1 MSRTLLVRL
10 SASAIALGC
19 AWIAYTQAPPA
30 PQGKDGKQAKQPN
43 NTITKVTDD
52 LYAII
57 GDGGNSSVYITNE
70 GVILVDDKFE
80 YDGQDII
87 DKVKSVT
94 NQPIKYVL
102 NTHLHGDHTGSN
114 EKFLPIAEVIAHKNA
129 RDNMVKNKAP
139 GVMRVVFTEETAIF
153 LGGKEVRMR
162 YFGRSHTNGDA
173 VVYFPALKILA
184 SGDMGANNGPNVD
197 FANGGSIKDWGK
209 TLDEVLKLDFDT
221 VIPGHGPVS
230 KRQYLI
236 DYRNV
241 ATQIPVTVTSMVRE
255 GKSKDDIAKVFMT
268 NGGLWVNPNVVNKLD
283 QIMAELKN

>member
-1 MSRTLLVRL
+1 MSRTFFARLCTAGLLF
-10 SASAIALGC
+10 AGC
-19 AWIAYTQAPPA
+19 WIAFTQTQAPP
-30 PQGKDGKQAKQPN
+30 PKLTTN
-43 NTITKVTDD
+43 KVKED
-52 LYAII
+52 LYVIE
-57 GDGGNSSVYITNE
+57 GGGAGNVAVYVTSE

-114 EKFLPIAEVIAHKNA
+114 ERFLLTAEIIAQKNA

-139 GVMRVVFTEETAIF
+139 GVMRVVFTDETDIY
-153 LGGKEVRMR
+153 LGGKEVRMK
-162 YFGRSHTNGDA
+162 YYGRSHTNGDA
-173 VVYFPALKILA
+173 VVYFPALKILS

-197 FANGGSIKDWGK
+197 FANGGSMKDWSK

-230 KRQYLI
+230 KRQYLV

-241 ATQIPVTVTSMVRE
+241 AAGIPATVISMVRD
-255 GKSKDDIAKVFMT
+255 GKSKDDIAKVFT
-268 NGGLWVNPNVVNKLD
+268 ANGGLWVNPNVVNKLD

>member
-1 MSRTLLVRL
+1 MSRTILVRF
-10 SASAIALGC
+10 SAVAIALGC
-19 AWIAYTQAPPA
+19 AWIAYTQAPA

-43 NTITKVTDD
+43 NMISKVADD

-57 GDGGNSSVYITNE
+57 GDGGNSTVYVTSE

-114 EKFLPIAEVIAHKNA
+114 ERFLPTAEIIATKNA

-139 GVMRVVFTEETAIF
+139 GVMRVVFTDETDIF
-153 LGGKEVRMR
+153 LGGKEVRMKW
-162 YFGRSHTNGDA
+162 YGRSHTNGDA

-241 ATQIPVTVTSMVRE
+241 AAGIPTTVTSMVRE
-255 GKSKDDIAKVFMT
+255 GKSKDDIAKVFT
-268 NGGLWVNPNVVNKLD
+268 ANGGLWANPNVVNKLD

>member
-1 MSRTLLVRL
+1 MRL
-10 SASAIALGC
+10 SAGAIALGC
-19 AWIAYTQAPPA
+19 AWIAYTQAPP
-30 PQGKDGKQAKQPN
+30 QGKDGKQAKQAN
-43 NTITKVTDD
+43 NTISKVAED

-57 GDGGNSSVYITNE
+57 GDGGNSTVYVTNE

-114 EKFLPIAEVIAHKNA
+114 VLFLSRAEVIATKMA

-139 GVMRVVFTEETAIF
+139 GVMRVVFTDETDIY
-153 LGGKEVRMR
+153 LGGKEVRMK
-162 YFGRSHTNGDA
+162 YYGRGHTNGDA
-173 VVYFPALKILA
+173 VVYFPALRILA
-184 SGDMGANNGPNVD
+184 SGDIGANNGPNVD
-197 FANGGSIKDWGK
+197 YANGGSMKEWAQ
-209 TLDEVLKLDFDT
+209 TLDGVLKLDFDT

-230 KRQYLI
+230 QRQYLI

-241 ATQIPVTVTSMVRE
+241 AAGIPTTVTSMVRQ
-255 GKSKDDIAKVFMT
+255 GKGKDDIAKVFTT
-268 NGGLWVNPNVVNKLD
+268 NGGLWANANVVNKLD
-283 QIMAELKN
+283 QIMAELK

>member
-10 SASAIALGC
+10 SAVAIALGC
-19 AWIAYTQAPPA
+19 AWIAYTQAPPQQA
-30 PQGKDGKQAKQPN
+30 KDGKQAKQAN
-43 NTITKVTDD
+43 NTISKVADD

-57 GDGGNSSVYITNE
+57 GDGGNSSVYVTNE

-80 YDGQDII
+80 YDGQDIV

-114 EKFLPIAEVIAHKNA
+114 ERFLPTAEIIAHKNA

-139 GVMRVVFTEETAIF
+139 GVMRVVFTDETDIF
-153 LGGKEVRMR
+153 LGGKEVRMKW
-162 YFGRSHTNGDA
+162 YGRSHTNGDA

-209 TLDEVLKLDFDT
+209 TLDEVLKLDFDA

-241 ATQIPVTVTSMVRE
+241 AAGIPTTVTSMVRQ
-255 GKSKDDIAKVFMT
+255 GKSKDDIAKVFT
-268 NGGLWVNPNVVNKLD
+268 SNGGLWANPNVVNKLD

>member
-1 MSRTLLVRL
+1 V
-10 SASAIALGC
+10 AE
-19 AWIAYTQAPPA
+19 
-30 PQGKDGKQAKQPN
+30 
-43 NTITKVTDD
+43 D

-57 GDGGNSSVYITNE
+57 GDGGNSTVYVTSE

-114 EKFLPIAEVIAHKNA
+114 ERFLPIAEIIAHKNA

-139 GVMRVVFTEETAIF
+139 GVMRVVFTDETDIF
-153 LGGKEVRMR
+153 LGGKEVRMK
-162 YFGRSHTNGDA
+162 YYGRSHTNGDA
-173 VVYFPALKILA
+173 VVYFPALKILS

-197 FANGGSIKDWGK
+197 FANGGSMKDWSK

-230 KRQYLI
+230 KRQYLV

-241 ATQIPVTVTSMVRE
+241 AAGIPATVISMVRE
-255 GKSKDDIAKVFMT
+255 GKSKDDIAKVFT
-268 NGGLWVNPNVVNKLD
+268 ANGGLWVNPNVVNKLD

>member
-1 MSRTLLVRL
+1 MSRTLIVRL
-10 SASAIALGC
+10 SAAFLALGC
-19 AWIAYTQAPPA
+19 AWVAYTQAP
-30 PQGKDGKQAKQPN
+30 QGKQDGKQAKQAN
-43 NTITKVTDD
+43 NTISKVTDD
-52 LYAII
+52 LYVII
-57 GDGGNSSVYITNE
+57 GDGGNSSVYVTNE

-80 YDGQDII
+80 YDGQDIV

-94 NQPIKYVL
+94 SQPIRYVL

-114 EKFLPIAEVIAHKNA
+114 ERFLPIAEIIAHKNA

-139 GVMRVVFTEETAIF
+139 GVMRVVFTDETDIF
-153 LGGKEVRMR
+153 LGGKEVRMKW
-162 YFGRSHTNGDA
+162 YGRSHTNGDA

-236 DYRNV
+236 DYRDV
-241 ATQIPVTVTSMVRE
+241 ATKIPQTVISMTRE
-255 GKSKDDIAKVFMT
+255 GKNKDDIAKVFT
-268 NGGLWVNPNVVNKLD
+268 ANGGLYANPNVVNKVD
-283 QIMAELKN
+283 QMMAELKP

>member
-10 SASAIALGC
+10 SAVLIVLAG
-19 AWIAYTQAPPA
+19 AWVAYTQAP
-30 PQGKDGKQAKQPN
+30 PQGKDGKQAKQAN
-43 NTITKVTDD
+43 NTISKVADD

-57 GDGGNSSVYITNE
+57 GDGGNSSVYVTNE

-80 YDGQDII
+80 YDGQDIV

-114 EKFLPIAEVIAHKNA
+114 ERFLPTAEIIAHKNA

-139 GVMRVVFTEETAIF
+139 GVMRVVFTDETDIF
-153 LGGKEVRMR
+153 LGGKEVRMKW
-162 YFGRSHTNGDA
+162 YGRSHTNGDA

-197 FANGGSIKDWGK
+197 FANGGSMKDWAK

-241 ATQIPVTVTSMVRE
+241 AAGIPTTVTSMVRQ
-255 GKSKDDIAKVFMT
+255 GKSKDDIAKVFTM
-268 NGGLWVNPNVVNKLD
+268 NGGLWANPNVVNKLD

>member
-10 SASAIALGC
+10 SAGLIALGC
-19 AWIAYTQAPPA
+19 AWVAYTQAPA
-30 PQGKDGKQAKQPN
+30 PQGKQQAKQPN
-43 NTITKVTDD
+43 NTISKVAED

-57 GDGGNSSVYITNE
+57 GDGGNSTVYVTNE

-80 YDGQDII
+80 YDGQDIV

-114 EKFLPIAEVIAHKNA
+114 MMFLPTAEIIAHKNA
-129 RDNMVKNKAP
+129 RDFMVKNKAP
-139 GVMRVVFTEETAIF
+139 GLMRVVFTDETDIF
-153 LGGKEVRMR
+153 LGGKEVRMKW
-162 YFGRSHTNGDA
+162 YGRSHTNGDA

-236 DYRNV
+236 DYRDV
-241 ATQIPVTVTSMVRE
+241 ATKIPATVISMVRD
-255 GKSKDDIAKVFMT
+255 GKSKDDIAKVFT
-268 NGGLWVNPNVVNKLD
+268 ANGGLFANPNVVNKVD
-283 QIMAELKN
+283 QMMAELKN

>member
-10 SASAIALGC
+10 SAVAIALGC
-19 AWIAYTQAPPA
+19 AWIAYTQAPPQ
-30 PQGKDGKQAKQPN
+30 QGKQQAKQPN
-43 NTITKVTDD
+43 NTISKVTDD

-139 GVMRVVFTEETAIF
+139 GVMRVVFTDETDIF
-153 LGGKEVRMR
+153 LGGKEVRMKW
-162 YFGRSHTNGDA
+162 YGRSHTNGDA

-197 FANGGSIKDWGK
+197 FANGGSMKDWAG
-209 TLDEVLKLDFDT
+209 TLDQVLKLDFDT

-241 ATQIPVTVTSMVRE
+241 AAGIPTTVTSMVRQ
-255 GKSKDDIAKVFMT
+255 GKSKDDIAKVFTT
-268 NGGLWVNPNVVNKLD
+268 NGGLWANPNW
-283 QIMAELKN
+283 

>member
-10 SASAIALGC
+10 SAVAVALGC
-19 AWIAYTQAPPA
+19 AWVAYTQAPA
-30 PQGKDGKQAKQPN
+30 PQGKQQAKQPN
-43 NTITKVTDD
+43 NTISKVADD

-57 GDGGNSSVYITNE
+57 GDGGNSSVYVTNE

-80 YDGQDII
+80 YDGQDIV

-94 NQPIKYVL
+94 SQPIKYVL

-114 EKFLPIAEVIAHKNA
+114 EKFLPVAEIIAHKNA
-129 RDNMVKNKAP
+129 RDFMVKNKAP
-139 GVMRVVFTEETAIF
+139 GVMRVVFTDETDIF
-153 LGGKEVRMR
+153 LGGKEVRMKW
-162 YFGRSHTNGDA
+162 YGRSHTNGDA
-173 VVYFPALKILA
+173 VVYFPALRILA

-197 FANGGSIKDWGK
+197 FANGGSMKDWAS
-209 TLDEVLKLDFDT
+209 TLDQVLKLDFDT

-230 KRQYLI
+230 KRQYLV

-241 ATQIPVTVTSMVRE
+241 AAGIPTTVTSMVRQ
-255 GKSKDDIAKVFMT
+255 GKSKDDIAKVFTM
-268 NGGLWVNPNVVNKLD
+268 NGGLWANPNVVNKLD

>member
-1 MSRTLLVRL
+1 MMSRTLFVRL
-10 SASAIALGC
+10 FAGITVLGC
-19 AWIAYTQAPPA
+19 AWIAYTQA

-43 NTITKVTDD
+43 NTIQKVTDD

-114 EKFLPIAEVIAHKNA
+114 VLFLPRAEVIATKMA
-129 RDNMVKNKAP
+129 RDNMVKNNQP
-139 GVMRVVFTEETAIF
+139 GVMRVTFTDETDIF
-153 LGGKEVRMR
+153 LGGKEVRMK
-162 YFGRSHTNGDA
+162 YYGRGHTNGDA
-173 VVYFPALKILA
+173 VVYFPALRILA
-184 SGDMGANNGPNVD
+184 SGDLGANNGPNVD
-197 FANGGSIKDWGK
+197 FANGGSMKEWAQ
-209 TLDEVLKLDFDT
+209 TLDGVLKLDFNT

-230 KRQYLI
+230 PRQYLI

-241 ATQIPVTVTSMVRE
+241 AAGIPTTVTSMVRQ
-255 GKSKDDIAKVFMT
+255 GKGKDEIAKVFTT
-268 NGGLWVNPNVVNKLD
+268 NGGLWANPNVVNKLD
-283 QIMAELKN
+283 QIMAELK

>member
-1 MSRTLLVRL
+1 MSRTLIVRL
-10 SASAIALGC
+10 SAGLMLLAG
-19 AWIAYTQAPPA
+19 AWIAYTQAPP
-30 PQGKDGKQAKQPN
+30 QGKQAAPKQAN
-43 NTITKVTDD
+43 NKLNKITDD
-52 LYAII
+52 LYEIE
-57 GDGGNSSVYITNE
+57 GDGGNVSVYITNE

-80 YDGQDII
+80 YDYQDIV

-94 NQPIKYVL
+94 SQPIKYVL

-114 EKFLPIAEVIAHKNA
+114 EKFLPIAEIIAHKNA

-139 GVMRVVFTEETAIF
+139 GVMRVVFTDETDIF
-153 LGGKEVRMR
+153 LGGKEVRMKW
-162 YFGRSHTNGDA
+162 YGRGHTNGDA
-173 VVYFPALKILA
+173 VVYFPALRILA
-184 SGDMGANNGPNVD
+184 SGDIGANNGPNVD
-197 FANGGSIKDWGK
+197 YANGGSMKEWGA
-209 TLDEVLKLDFDT
+209 TLDGVLKLDFDT

-236 DYRNV
+236 DYRDV
-241 ATQIPVTVTSMVRE
+241 ATKLPATVISMVRD

>member
-10 SASAIALGC
+10 SAGAIALGC
-19 AWIAYTQAPPA
+19 AWIAYTQAPP
-30 PQGKDGKQAKQPN
+30 QQAKQQAKQAN
-43 NTITKVTDD
+43 NTISKVTDD

-57 GDGGNSSVYITNE
+57 GDGGNSSVYITSE

-114 EKFLPIAEVIAHKNA
+114 ERFLPIAEIIAHKNA

-139 GVMRVVFTEETAIF
+139 GLMRVVFTDETDIF
-153 LGGKEVRMR
+153 LGGKEVRMKW
-162 YFGRSHTNGDA
+162 YGRSHTNGDA

-197 FANGGSIKDWGK
+197 FANGGSMKDWAQ
-209 TLDEVLKLDFDT
+209 TLDQVLKLDFDT

-230 KRQYLI
+230 KRQYLV

-241 ATQIPVTVTSMVRE
+241 AAGIPTTVTSMVRQ
-255 GKSKDDIAKVFMT
+255 GKSKDDIAKVFT
-268 NGGLWVNPNVVNKLD
+268 ANGGLWANPNVVNKLD

>member
-1 MSRTLLVRL
+1 MSRTLIVRL
-10 SASAIALGC
+10 SAAFIALGC
-19 AWIAYTQAPPA
+19 AWVAYTQAP
-30 PQGKDGKQAKQPN
+30 QGKQDGKQAKQAN
-43 NTITKVTDD
+43 NTISKVADD

-57 GDGGNSSVYITNE
+57 GDGGNSTVYVTNE

-80 YDGQDII
+80 YDGQDIV

-114 EKFLPIAEVIAHKNA
+114 ERFLPIAEIIAHKNA
-129 RDNMVKNKAP
+129 RDNMVKNKAA
-139 GVMRVVFTEETAIF
+139 GVMRVVFTDETDIF
-153 LGGKEVRMR
+153 LGGKEVRMKW
-162 YFGRSHTNGDA
+162 YGRSHTNGDA

-236 DYRNV
+236 DYRDV
-241 ATQIPVTVTSMVRE
+241 ATKIPQTVISMMRD
-255 GKSKDDIAKVFMT
+255 GKNKDDIAKVFT
-268 NGGLWVNPNVVNKLD
+268 ANGGLFANANVVNKVD
-283 QIMAELKN
+283 QMMAELKN

>member
-1 MSRTLLVRL
+1 VL
-10 SASAIALGC
+10 AC
-19 AWIAYTQAPPA
+19 AWIAYTQAP
-30 PQGKDGKQAKQPN
+30 GKDGKQAKQPN
-43 NTITKVTDD
+43 NTVQKVADD

-80 YDGQDII
+80 YDFQDIV

-114 EKFLPIAEVIAHKNA
+114 VRFLPTAEVIATKMA

-139 GVMRVVFTEETAIF
+139 GAMRVVFTDETDIF
-153 LGGKEVRMR
+153 LGGKEVRMK
-162 YFGRSHTNGDA
+162 YYGRGHTNGDA
-173 VVYFPALKILA
+173 VVYFPALRVLA
-184 SGDMGANNGPNVD
+184 SGDLGANNGPNVD
-197 FANGGSIKDWGK
+197 FANGGSIKEWAQ
-209 TLDEVLKLDFDT
+209 TLDGVLTLDFTT

-230 KRQYLI
+230 PRQYLV

-241 ATQIPVTVTSMVRE
+241 AAGIPTTVTSMVRQGR
-255 GKSKDDIAKVFMT
+255 GKDEIAKVFT
-268 NGGLWVNPNVVNKLD
+268 ANGGLWANPNVVNKLD
-283 QIMAELKN
+283 QIMAELK

>member
-1 MSRTLLVRL
+1 MSRTLIVRL
-10 SASAIALGC
+10 SAAFIALGC
-19 AWIAYTQAPPA
+19 AWVAYTQAP
-30 PQGKDGKQAKQPN
+30 QGKQDGKQAKQAN
-43 NTITKVTDD
+43 NTISKVADD

-57 GDGGNSSVYITNE
+57 GDGGNSTVYVTNE

-80 YDGQDII
+80 YDGQDIV

-114 EKFLPIAEVIAHKNA
+114 ERFLPIAEIIAHKNA
-129 RDNMVKNKAP
+129 RDNMVKNKAA
-139 GVMRVVFTEETAIF
+139 GVMRVVFTDETDIF
-153 LGGKEVRMR
+153 LGGKEVRMKW
-162 YFGRSHTNGDA
+162 YGRSHTNGDA

-236 DYRNV
+236 DYRDV
-241 ATQIPVTVTSMVRE
+241 ATKIPQTVISMVRE
-255 GKSKDDIAKVFMT
+255 GKNKEDIAKVFT
-268 NGGLWVNPNVVNKLD
+268 ANGGLFANPNVVNKVD
-283 QIMAELKN
+283 QMP

>member
-1 MSRTLLVRL
+1 MSRTLIVRL
-10 SASAIALGC
+10 SAAFLALGC
-19 AWIAYTQAPPA
+19 AWVAYTQAP
-30 PQGKDGKQAKQPN
+30 QGKQDGKQAKQAN
-43 NTITKVTDD
+43 NTISKVTDD
-52 LYAII
+52 LYVII
-57 GDGGNSSVYITNE
+57 GDGGNSSVYVTNE

-80 YDGQDII
+80 YDGQDIV

-94 NQPIKYVL
+94 NQPIRYVL

-114 EKFLPIAEVIAHKNA
+114 ERFLPIAEIIAHKNA

-139 GVMRVVFTEETAIF
+139 GVMRVVFTDETDIF
-153 LGGKEVRMR
+153 LGGKEVRMKW
-162 YFGRSHTNGDA
+162 YGRSHTNGDA

-236 DYRNV
+236 DYRDV
-241 ATQIPVTVTSMVRE
+241 ATKIPQTVISMVRE
-255 GKSKDDIAKVFMT
+255 GKNKDDIAKVFT
-268 NGGLWVNPNVVNKLD
+268 ANGGLFANPNVVNKVD
-283 QIMAELKN
+283 QMMAELKP

>member
-1 MSRTLLVRL
+1 MSRTLIVRL
-10 SASAIALGC
+10 SAAFIALGC
-19 AWIAYTQAPPA
+19 AWVAYTQAP
-30 PQGKDGKQAKQPN
+30 QGKQDGKQAKQAN
-43 NTITKVTDD
+43 NTISKVADD

-57 GDGGNSSVYITNE
+57 GDGGNSTVYVTNE

-80 YDGQDII
+80 YDGQDIV

-114 EKFLPIAEVIAHKNA
+114 ERFLPIAEIIAHKNA
-129 RDNMVKNKAP
+129 RDNMVKNKAA
-139 GVMRVVFTEETAIF
+139 GVMRVVFTDETDIF
-153 LGGKEVRMR
+153 LGGKEVRMKW
-162 YFGRSHTNGDA
+162 YGRSHTNGDA

-236 DYRNV
+236 DYRDV
-241 ATQIPVTVTSMVRE
+241 ATKIPQTVISMVRE
-255 GKSKDDIAKVFMT
+255 GKNKDDIAKVFT
-268 NGGLWVNPNVVNKLD
+268 ANGGLFANPNVVNKVD
-283 QIMAELKN
+283 QMMAELKP

>member
-10 SASAIALGC
+10 SAIVIVLAG
-19 AWIAYTQAPPA
+19 AWVAYTQAP
-30 PQGKDGKQAKQPN
+30 PQGKDGKQAKQPSN
-43 NTITKVTDD
+43 MISKVADD
-52 LYAII
+52 LYVII
-57 GDGGNSSVYITNE
+57 GDGGNSTVYVTNE

-80 YDGQDII
+80 YDGQDIV

-114 EKFLPIAEVIAHKNA
+114 ERFLPTAEIIATKNA

-139 GVMRVVFTEETAIF
+139 GVMRVVFTDETDIF
-153 LGGKEVRMR
+153 LGGKEVRMK
-162 YFGRSHTNGDA
+162 YYGRGHTNGDA
-173 VVYFPALKILA
+173 VVYFPALRILA
-184 SGDMGANNGPNVD
+184 SGDIGANNGPNVD
-197 FANGGSIKDWGK
+197 YANGGSMKEWGA
-209 TLDEVLKLDFDT
+209 TLDGALKLDFDT

-236 DYRNV
+236 DYRDV
-241 ATQIPVTVTSMVRE
+241 ATKLPTTVTSMVRA

-268 NGGLWVNPNVVNKLD
+268 NGGLWANPNVVNKLD
-283 QIMAELKN
+283 QIMAELRN

>member
-10 SASAIALGC
+10 SAVLIVLAG
-19 AWIAYTQAPPA
+19 AWVAYTQAP
-30 PQGKDGKQAKQPN
+30 PQGKDGKQAKQAN
-43 NTITKVTDD
+43 NTISKVADD

-57 GDGGNSSVYITNE
+57 GDGGNSSVYVTNE

-80 YDGQDII
+80 YDGQDIV

-114 EKFLPIAEVIAHKNA
+114 EKFLPIAEIIAHKNA

-139 GVMRVVFTEETAIF
+139 GVMRVVFTDETDIF
-153 LGGKEVRMR
+153 LGGKEVRMKW
-162 YFGRSHTNGDA
+162 YGRSHTNGDA

-241 ATQIPVTVTSMVRE
+241 AAGIPTTVTSMVRE
-255 GKSKDDIAKVFMT
+255 GKSKDDIAKVFT
-268 NGGLWVNPNVVNKLD
+268 ANGGLWANPNVVNKLD

>member
-1 MSRTLLVRL
+1 VRL
-10 SASAIALGC
+10 SAGAIALGC
-19 AWIAYTQAPPA
+19 AWIAYTQAPP
-30 PQGKDGKQAKQPN
+30 QGKDGKQAKQAN
-43 NTITKVTDD
+43 NTISKVAED

-57 GDGGNSSVYITNE
+57 GDGGNSTVYVTNE

-114 EKFLPIAEVIAHKNA
+114 VLFLSRAEVIATKMA

-139 GVMRVVFTEETAIF
+139 GVMRVVFTDETDIY
-153 LGGKEVRMR
+153 LGGKEVRMK
-162 YFGRSHTNGDA
+162 YYGRGHTNGDA
-173 VVYFPALKILA
+173 VVYFPALRILA
-184 SGDMGANNGPNVD
+184 SGDIGANNGPNVD
-197 FANGGSIKDWGK
+197 YANGGSMKEWAQ
-209 TLDEVLKLDFDT
+209 TLDGVLKLDFDT

-230 KRQYLI
+230 QRQYLI

-241 ATQIPVTVTSMVRE
+241 AAGIPTTVTSMVRQ
-255 GKSKDDIAKVFMT
+255 GKGKDDIAKVFTT
-268 NGGLWVNPNVVNKLD
+268 NGGLWANANVVNKLD
-283 QIMAELKN
+283 QIMAELK